1 MARGGAEEEWEC
13 SPLGLLL
20 QGLEAEDM
28 TQEAHKVV
36 CTEAIFIFF
45 LGYLFFLSA
54 IYKMN

>member
-36 CTEAIFIFF
+36 CTK
-45 LGYLFFLSA
+45 A
-54 IYKMN
+54 IYFFVWAIYFFSLRFL